1 MLTPY
6 GVITGTQVV
15 VEDGRGDIE
24 DANAFNY
31 PMVAVGRENTEDTR
45 AGGDEGK
52 GNIRLRESIL

>member
-1 MLTPY
+1 MEF
-6 GVITGTQVV
+6 TGTQAV